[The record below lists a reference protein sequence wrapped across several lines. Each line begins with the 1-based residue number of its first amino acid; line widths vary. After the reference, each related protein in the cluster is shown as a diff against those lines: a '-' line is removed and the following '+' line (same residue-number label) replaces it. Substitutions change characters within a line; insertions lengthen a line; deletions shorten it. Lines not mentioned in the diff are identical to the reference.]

1 MDLYG
6 QIRCKIW
13 ANRLADFLLDH
24 RKCADHLKIERL
36 PEQRILDWLAERIPA
51 ARDVNSAISFSIRG
65 DGGLQQSIKQQ
76 AWAKEGKIEAI
87 ESALMNLEKWLW
99 IDLVDDRIYPR
110 ADLLSLR
117 W

>member
-1 MDLYG
+1 V
-6 QIRCKIW
+6 
-13 ANRLADFLLDH
+13 
-24 RKCADHLKIERL
+24 

-51 ARDVNSAISFSIRG
+51 ARDVRDVISEISFSIRG

-99 IDLVDDRIYPR
+99 IDLDDDRIYPR